1 MSEVNLEHVRVWY
14 EDLRVARYGE
24 QGRSQLA
31 KWADG
36 AGWRLCCL
44 GVASCSAGF
53 RPTTD
58 EEQFLV
64 DDDGDGDGELGT
76 STVDGLF
83 RGGQEYLPP
92 EVVEWLGVDGDNP
105 VLKVPERL
113 QGREGT
119 DGGGLLGEA
128 ETCSDLNDAYELT
141 FEEIAECVYE
151 TWLKGSS

>member
-1 MSEVNLEHVRVWY
+1 MTNH
-14 EDLRVARYGE
+14 A
-24 QGRSQLA
+24 
-31 KWADG
+31 
-36 AGWRLCCL
+36 
-44 GVASCSAGF
+44 
-53 RPTTD
+53 
-58 EEQFLV
+58 
-64 DDDGDGDGELGT
+64 
-76 STVDGLF
+76 VDGLF

-92 EVVEWLGVDGDNP
+92 EVVEWLGVDGANP

-141 FEEIAECVYE
+141 FAEIAECVYE